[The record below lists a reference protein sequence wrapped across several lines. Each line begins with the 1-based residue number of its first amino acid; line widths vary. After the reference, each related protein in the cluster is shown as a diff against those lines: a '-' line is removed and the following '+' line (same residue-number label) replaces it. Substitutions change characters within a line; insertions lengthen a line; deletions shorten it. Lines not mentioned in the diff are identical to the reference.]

1 MATEVG
7 MPCWQGGP
15 WLAVHAALYHMHLAP
30 PLPPTG
36 APCCES
42 SAGLPCSATSADG
55 CLYTACE
62 LSYHH

>member
-30 PLPPTG
+30 PP
-36 APCCES
+36 
-42 SAGLPCSATSADG
+42 ATHTLLRKFCRPAVL
-55 CLYTACE
+55 CHE
-62 LSYHH
+62 R